1 MAEFLG
7 ASESTGNSHFA
18 SSDTLDR
25 IQKVFVES
33 ISVSAGHED
42 LRYEEK
48 LEEAASLDSIAVLE
62 FMTAV
67 EKEFGIAMEP
77 AFLDFDFLRDLPA
90 LASYVEGRMRQSE
103 PKPLPAEANH
113 GK

>member
-7 ASESTGNSHFA
+7 GAESTGNSPFA

-25 IQKVFVES
+25 IQRVFAES
-33 ISVSAGHED
+33 ISVSAGHEN
-42 LRYEEK
+42 LRYEQK

-62 FMTAV
+62 FLTAV

-90 LASYVEGRMRQSE
+90 LASYVESRMRRPESKPSPPRNQSW
-103 PKPLPAEANH
+103 
-113 GK
+113 

>member
-7 ASESTGNSHFA
+7 GDEPAGNPHLASP
-18 SSDTLDR
+18 DTLDR

-42 LRYEEK
+42 LRYEQK

-90 LASYVEGRMRQSE
+90 LASYVEGRIRR
-103 PKPLPAEANH
+103 PGPDA
-113 GK
+113 

>member
-7 ASESTGNSHFA
+7 GAESTGNSHFA
-18 SSDTLDR
+18 STDTLDR

-33 ISVSAGHED
+33 ISVSAGHEN
-42 LRYEEK
+42 LRYEQK

-67 EKEFGIAMEP
+67 EKEFGIEMEP

-90 LASYVEGRMRQSE
+90 LASYVKSRMRRSE
-103 PKPLPAEANH
+103 LRT
-113 GK
+113 